1 MTLTAVVLILISAC
15 THVGWNLVGKRN
27 HPSAAFF
34 VLASGLGLLWLAP
47 SLLLFGRALPHFPVQ
62 VWGWLVAT
70 GLCQALYYA
79 ALAGAYRTGD
89 MSIAYP
95 LARSAPVVLVTVF
108 NLLPGRSGQVGALAL
123 GGILLIVLGGLLLP
137 LRRLADWR
145 SGQTGRAVY
154 LQPSTLLALLAALG
168 TTGYSL
174 IDDHALRVLRAAPGL
189 PVDGTAAT
197 VLFAFWEAVT
207 SCLWLALFVLASAR
221 GRADLGRVWQ
231 TQRRSAALAGF
242 GIYFTYTLVLVA
254 MGFVRNVSY
263 IVAFRQLSIPL
274 GALVGVWVLQEPKY
288 ALKWTG
294 VGIMFAGLVLVGLG

>member
-47 SLLLFGRALPHFPVQ
+47 SLLLFGRALPHFPLQ
-62 VWGWLVAT
+62 VWGWLIAT
-70 GLCQALYYA
+70 GFFQALYYG

-95 LARSAPVVLVTVF
+95 LARSTPVVLVTVF
-108 NLLPGRSGQVGALAL
+108 NLLLGRSGQVGVLAL

-137 LRRLADWR
+137 LRRLSDVNR
-145 SGQTGRAVY
+145 TTY

-189 PVDGTAAT
+189 PVDGAAAT

-221 GRADLGRVWQ
+221 GRADLGRAWQ
-231 TQRRSAALAGF
+231 TQRRPAALAGF

-263 IVAFRQLSIPL
+263 VVAFRQLSIPL

-288 ALKWTG
+288 TLKWAG